1 MTAALAWLVRHRS
14 LAIGAAIVGALVVT
28 GLLAP
33 VLSGASPLAPDLHH
47 PFEGVSRSHLLGTD
61 ALGRDIAT
69 RVAWGARYSLLEV
82 TACIAVSAI
91 LGTVLGL
98 TCAGAG
104 SLVDQAVMW
113 LMDILFAFPGVV
125 LALLIVALLGPG
137 LVNMLLAISLF
148 SVPVYARLTRNL
160 AMALRRTG
168 YVEAAE
174 AMGAGVPRIMLFHI
188 LPNAAGPIL
197 VQCAVSAGSVI
208 LMAASLSFLGLG
220 VEPPAPEWGAMMSDG
235 RDYVGAHILPSLFP
249 GLAISIAVL
258 GFNVL
263 GEGIRRLF
271 ERS

>member
-1 MTAALAWLVRHRS
+1 VSAAWLRRHAS
-14 LAIGAAIVGALVVT
+14 LAIGAGIVGALVVT

-33 VLSGASPLAPDLHH
+33 VLISGSPLAQDLYH
-47 PFEGVSRSHLLGTD
+47 PFQSVSPRHLLGTD

-82 TACIAVSAI
+82 AACIGLSSIV
-91 LGTVLGL
+91 GTGLGL
-98 TCAGAG
+98 VCAAG
-104 SLVDQAVMW
+104 SFVDQAVMW

-137 LVNMLLAISLF
+137 LINMLLAISLF
-148 SVPVYARLTRNL
+148 SIPVYARLARNL

-174 AMGAGVPRIMLFHI
+174 AMGAGLPRIMLFHV
-188 LPNAAGPIL
+188 LPNAAAPIL
-197 VQCAVSAGSVI
+197 VQCTVSAGSVI

-235 RDYVGAHILPSLFP
+235 RNYVGAHLLPSLFP
-249 GLAISIAVL
+249 GLAISIAAL

-263 GEGIRRLF
+263 GEGLRRLF
-271 ERS
+271 ERA